1 MPAYFKNRRL
11 RGSVGND
18 LQSRFMTPY
27 DVDWG
32 FLVNFNHDFMGKA
45 ALEKIA
51 QNPPRKIVKLEW
63 NAEDVGS
70 AYRSEER
77 RVGKACV
84 STCRSRWAPCHYTKQ
99 TLDITVLHS
108 KYH

>member
-32 FLVNFNHDFMGKA
+32 FLVNFNHDFMGQA

-51 QNPPRKIVKLEW
+51 QNPPRKIVTLEW

-70 AYRSEER
+70 AYYSQFDGEAVAPKDCIHER
-77 RVGKACV
+77 QIGRA
-84 STCRSRWAPCHYTKQ
+84 TCR
-99 TLDITVLHS
+99 DIVGQ
-108 KYH
+108 

>member
-32 FLVNFNHDFMGKA
+32 FLVNFNNDFMGKA

-51 QNPPRKIVKLEW
+51 QNPPRKIVTLER
-63 NAEDVGS
+63 NAEDVG
-70 AYRSEER
+70 RSEGR
-77 RVGKACV
+77 LVGKEAYGR
-84 STCRSRWAPCHYTKQ
+84 CRSRWSQIHEKKKQ
-99 TLDITVLHS
+99 
-108 KYH
+108 KG

>member
-1 MPAYFKNRRL
+1 MIHTEGCFPNIYVHYPLTWYWSDPGLADFIKNESPMPAYCKNRRL

-45 ALEKIA
+45 ALEKIEIGRA
-51 QNPPRKIVKLEW
+51 SCR
-63 NAEDVGS
+63 
-70 AYRSEER
+70 ER
-77 RVGKACV
+77 VCQYV
-84 STCRSRWAPCHYTKQ
+84 
-99 TLDITVLHS
+99 
-108 KYH
+108 